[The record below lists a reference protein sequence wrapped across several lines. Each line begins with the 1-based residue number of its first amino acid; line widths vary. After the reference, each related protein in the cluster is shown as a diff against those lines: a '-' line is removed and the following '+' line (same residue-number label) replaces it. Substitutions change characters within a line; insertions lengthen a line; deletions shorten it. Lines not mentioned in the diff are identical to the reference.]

1 MEEIMKDNKITD
13 ERLKIQTLKNTRTL
27 FIIQTI
33 LIIIA
38 IVFEAFYNGL
48 SPLSKN
54 PLMFIFLITTVI
66 SAFQSMTITRD
77 TTEYN
82 KNYSLMKSVTLGVI
96 SVWIV
101 FAIIYFAFLPK
112 SQILLLFGVLLL
124 ATVFTLVISFILF
137 KKK

>member
-1 MEEIMKDNKITD
+1 MKDNKITD

>member
-1 MEEIMKDNKITD
+1 MKDNKITD

-48 SPLSKN
+48 SSLSKN

-82 KNYSLMKSVTLGVI
+82 KNYSPMKSVTLGVI

>member
-1 MEEIMKDNKITD
+1 MKDNKITD

-96 SVWIV
+96 SFWIV